1 MGSPVQTRKIAVM
14 QCVICKHGELDAG
27 TTTVTLERDDV
38 TLVFKEV
45 PAHVCE
51 NCGESYVDEAVT
63 RQLLN
68 EAENAVS
75 AGVEVDIRHFRAA

>member
-1 MGSPVQTRKIAVM
+1 M
-14 QCVICKHGELDAG
+14 QCVICKHGKLDTG
-27 TTTVTLERDDV
+27 TTTITLERDA
-38 TLVFKEV
+38 TTPVFKEV

-75 AGVEVDIRHFRAA
+75 AGVEVDIRHFKAA

>member
-1 MGSPVQTRKIAVM
+1 M

-38 TLVFKEV
+38 TLVFKDV
-45 PAHVCE
+45 PARVCE

-63 RQLLN
+63 RQTL
-68 EAENAVS
+68 A
-75 AGVEVDIRHFRAA
+75 

>member
-1 MGSPVQTRKIAVM
+1 M
-14 QCVICKHGELDAG
+14 QCVICKHGKLNSGA
-27 TTTVTLERDDV
+27 TTVTLERDDV
-38 TLVFKEV
+38 TLVFKDV

-51 NCGESYVDEAVT
+51 NCGESYVDEEVT

-68 EAENAVS
+68 EADDAVN

>member
-1 MGSPVQTRKIAVM
+1 MM

-27 TTTVTLERDDV
+27 TTTVTLERDGV
-38 TLVFKEV
+38 TLVFKDV
-45 PAHVCE
+45 PARVCE

-68 EAENAVS
+68 EAGTAVN

>member
-1 MGSPVQTRKIAVM
+1 M
-14 QCVICKHGELDAG
+14 QCVICKHGKLDTG
-27 TTTVTLERDDV
+27 TTTVTVERDDV
-38 TLVFKEV
+38 TLVFKD
-45 PAHVCE
+45 VCE